1 MDMYNSDKTIS
12 LWENSTRKSVT
23 LMNRKTGE
31 RYSFVLKQYD
41 KQNNVILETQ
51 PISFAIIPP
60 NNHQWDCII

>member
-1 MDMYNSDKTIS
+1 MIKKCNVPVNDFFIS
-12 LWENSTRKSVT
+12 INELAY
-23 LMNRKTGE
+23 GQ
-31 RYSFVLKQYD
+31 YSFVLKQYD